1 MVTEIMAVEPEP
13 QVRDLG
19 LCAFAEAHRSMLAL
33 LERVRS
39 GGAPGEVWFLE
50 HEPVYTAGRAT
61 PQTDMTMTTD
71 IVPIERG
78 GQVTFHGPGQLV
90 IYPVVPLP
98 QRDVRRW
105 LTGLERFGMAI
116 CQRFGLEATASVDG
130 TGVFV
135 GDRKVASIGVAIRH
149 WINLHGIAVNVDMDL
164 SPFERIRPCGLDPAV
179 ISDLSRETGQTVT
192 MDEAKEAARS
202 ALPALLAGE

>member
-1 MVTEIMAVEPEP
+1 M
-13 QVRDLG
+13 RDLG
-19 LCAFAEAHRSMLAL
+19 RRPFADVHRDMLAL
-33 LERVRS
+33 LERVHRGES
-39 GGAPGEVWFLE
+39 PGEVWLLE

-61 PQTDMTMTTD
+61 PASELADDTVP

-78 GQVTFHGPGQLV
+78 GKVTFHGPGQLV

-98 QRDVRRW
+98 HKDARRW
-105 LTGLERFGMAI
+105 LQGLERFGMAI
-116 CQRFGLEATASVDG
+116 CASFGLEAHPSLDG

-135 GDRKVASIGVAIRH
+135 GKRKVASIGVHIRH

-164 SPFERIRPCGLDPAV
+164 TLFARVRPCGLDPRV
-179 ISDLSRETGQTVT
+179 MSDLSREVARKVT
-192 MDEAKEAARS
+192 MDEVKEAARS